1 MTFQIYDKNEVLKH
15 ILEIVNKTNMIDYTM
30 DIRKRLNYG
39 DNMPEVS
46 FIIFVIKIEIKYFLL
61 VGTFRKKSYG
71 FIKT

>member
-39 DNMPEVS
+39 DNMPEVR
-46 FIIFVIKIEIKYFLL
+46 FIIIPS
-61 VGTFRKKSYG
+61 KK
-71 FIKT
+71 